1 MCWLGERRG
10 AVRSA
15 KAINEVECTERAA
28 KTARLKS
35 LRLAQILPEA
45 DPHFSFNEE
54 LDCSVLVAVLA
65 REPHSYPK
73 RPESHS
79 FRRLPCDE
87 AFDLLKQRR

>member
-65 REPHSYPK
+65 REPHDYPK

-79 FRRLPCDE
+79 FRRLP
-87 AFDLLKQRR
+87 LRRGL